1 MENGRWIKSVG
12 DIAFS
17 FDNTSFSFG
26 QRAHLNSFYEK
37 RGKVDTF
44 FSFLHRMKTE
54 RVKDMGS
61 ITKTVGVGVMAF
73 GCGILVA
80 FFLPES
86 VLIVLEAGVI
96 VTSGILFSKG

>member
-1 MENGRWIKSVG
+1 MRY
-12 DIAFS
+12 S
-17 FDNTSFSFG
+17 FKFV
-26 QRAHLNSFYEK
+26 HLTSFYENSS
-37 RGKVDTF
+37 GEDTF
-44 FSFLHRMKTE
+44 FLPLHRMETE
-54 RVKDMGS
+54 RVKDMVTIS
-61 ITKTVGVGVMAF
+61 KTVGVGVMAF

>member
-1 MENGRWIKSVG
+1 MGGVQSAGFV
-12 DIAFS
+12 AFLYA
-17 FDNTSFSFG
+17 F
-26 QRAHLNSFYEK
+26 HLRIFYEK
-37 RGKVDTF
+37 MGKVDTF
-44 FSFLHRMKTE
+44 FSFLHRMKAE
-54 RVKDMGS
+54 RKDGMVTIS
-61 ITKTVGVGVMAF
+61 KCVGIGVMAF